1 MNVRINTAFLRTR
14 VARRVLA
21 LFVICALLPIGA
33 LAVVSYRT
41 VSHQLY
47 EQSRTRIL
55 QASKA
60 MADGLLERLHYTAA
74 ELGVIAAALRD
85 RRSDAS
91 TVRWGDSALGNR
103 IAWIGVKQDGS
114 MRPIFR
120 DVWSVPELGE
130 EAQQHLRS
138 GHTVLTNGAGV
149 PGANV
154 LMALPVSAAEPEL
167 GIIWAQLDQDYLFAG
182 REGTALPADMELCA
196 FNGSLTPLYCSLPV
210 ESEVLK
216 GWRNSVNSGS
226 RGEFEWSAGREQFVA
241 TYRSVF
247 LRAEYATDSWTLVLS
262 ESKATVLAAMTGFK
276 QLFLPV
282 ILLALWVVLLLSNI
296 QIRRS
301 MEPLV
306 ELKQGTQRIAQRDFA
321 SRVVVDS
328 GDEFE
333 ELATSFNSMAHR
345 LGRQFGAL
353 TAINEIDRA
362 VLSAFDTDVI
372 VNTVLART
380 REVLACDGVGIGI
393 SSGDDSDP
401 TWQLMAVDA
410 ATGSTVVQQMQ
421 PTGAELRELR
431 ECPEY
436 LVANGDRAPRSYL
449 NTTPF
454 IQRGLRHFL
463 VLPVFSKQQVSG
475 VICLGYLEQPEHD
488 ADDLVQ
494 ARQLADQVAVAL
506 SNTRLVEQLDE
517 LKLGALTAFARTID
531 AKSSWTAGHSERVTK
546 MALALAKE
554 MGLSKEEIEVLHR
567 GGLLHDIG
575 KIGVPAS
582 ILDKPAR
589 LDSDELRVMQRHPE
603 IGAQILTPIKAYANV
618 IPIVLHHHEKWNGSG
633 YPQGLAGTSIPFQ
646 ARLIAVPDVFDAITS
661 DRPYRSSM
669 PQLAAVEMITGLVG
683 EHFDGEIVKA
693 FRSMMMRRR
702 SPRRQATTA
711 LTAEASI

>member
-1 MNVRINTAFLRTR
+1 MNVRINTAFLRTK

-21 LFVICALLPIGA
+21 LFVICALVPIGA
-33 LAVVSYRT
+33 LAIVSYRT
-41 VSHQLY
+41 VSRQLY
-47 EQSRTRIL
+47 EQSRIRVH
-55 QASKA
+55 QAGKA
-60 MADGLLERLHYTAA
+60 TADGLLERLHYMAA
-74 ELGVIAAALRD
+74 ELGVIATALRD
-85 RRSDAS
+85 RGSDPRA
-91 TVRWGDSALGNR
+91 VQLGDSVLGAR
-103 IAWIGVKQDGS
+103 IAWIGVEQDHRMTPLFGAG
-114 MRPIFR
+114 
-120 DVWSVPELGE
+120 WSVPDLDE

-138 GHTVLTNGAGV
+138 GNTLLTNGTGEF
-149 PGANV
+149 GASV
-154 LMALPVSAAEPEL
+154 FMARAVSTAKPEL
-167 GIIWAQLDQDYLFAG
+167 GTIWAEPNRDYLFAG
-182 REGTALPADMELCA
+182 RAGTALPADTELCA
-196 FNGSLTPLYCSLPV
+196 FDGSLTPLYCSIPV

-216 GWRNSVNSGS
+216 GWRNSISPES

-276 QLFLPV
+276 RLFLPV

-306 ELKQGTQRIAQRDFA
+306 ELQQGTQRIARRDFA
-321 SRVVVDS
+321 SRVVVHS

-401 TWQLMAVDA
+401 SWQLMAMDA
-410 ATGSTVVQQMQ
+410 ATGNTVVQQTQ
-421 PTGAELRELR
+421 PTVAELCELS
-431 ECPEY
+431 ECPDY
-436 LVANGDRAPRSYL
+436 LITNGARGPRSYL
-449 NTTPF
+449 NIEPF
-454 IQRGLRHFL
+454 IQRGLSHFL
-463 VLPVFSKQQVSG
+463 VLPVFLKQQVSG
-475 VICLGYLEQPEHD
+475 VICLAYSDQPEHD
-488 ADDLVQ
+488 AEDLVQ

-546 MALALAKE
+546 MALALARE
-554 MGLSKEEIEVLHR
+554 MGLSEEQIEVLHR

-589 LDSDELRVMQRHPE
+589 LDADELRVMQQHPE
-603 IGAQILTPIKAYANV
+603 IGAQILTPIRAYANV
-618 IPIVLHHHEKWNGSG
+618 TPIVLHHHEKWDGSG
-633 YPQGLAGTSIPFQ
+633 YPQGLAGTGIPFL

-661 DRPYRSSM
+661 DRPYRSGM
-669 PQLAAVEMITGLVG
+669 PHAAAVEMITGLAG
-683 EHFDGEIVKA
+683 EHFDVEIVTA
-693 FRSMMMRRR
+693 FRSMMARRL
-702 SPRRQATTA
+702 SPRGHTATA
-711 LTAEASI
+711 LAAEASI